1 MITTFIHIAQSGAAP
16 NAPQP
21 SFGPFWLLIA
31 MFAVFYFFLLRP
43 QQKRERQHRDFL
55 NNLKTNDMVV
65 TAGGIHGRVVKVD
78 ESDIIVLEIA
88 DKVRVKFSKNQIV
101 GHSKVGKKPE
111 KGEKGEKSED
121 PEKPKKK

>member
-1 MITTFIHIAQSGAAP
+1 
-16 NAPQP
+16 
-21 SFGPFWLLIA
+21 